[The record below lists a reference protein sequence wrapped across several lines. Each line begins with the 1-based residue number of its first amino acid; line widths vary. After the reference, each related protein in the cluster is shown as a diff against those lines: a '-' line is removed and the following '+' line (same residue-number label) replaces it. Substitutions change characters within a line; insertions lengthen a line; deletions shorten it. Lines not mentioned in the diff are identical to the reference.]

1 MLCYNI
7 HTFNP
12 LRWVASRT
20 PERIVHPLVGRKV
33 PEGTGLTTL
42 PEEPLMSQVTYRGVS
57 YDTVQR
63 RQAQA
68 QQQQTHVV
76 SEAYR
81 GIKYNKEVR

>member
-1 MLCYNI
+1 
-7 HTFNP
+7 
-12 LRWVASRT
+12 
-20 PERIVHPLVGRKV
+20 
-33 PEGTGLTTL
+33 
-42 PEEPLMSQVTYRGVS
+42 MSQVVYRGVS

-68 QQQQTHVV
+68 QAKQTHIV